1 MVPEG
6 APGSEGVRE
15 RKGVF
20 VMCSDFLS
28 DDEHSVTTES
38 ALLEDFFHKNI
49 PDW

>member
-1 MVPEG
+1 VGGRPWEG
-6 APGSEGVRE
+6 GSGK

-38 ALLEDFFHKNI
+38 ALLEDLFHKNI
-49 PDW
+49 PIFF